1 MEVKCKV
8 CGTINDSSNPFCSGC
23 FLPLHKTMEEWTNDI
38 DDKINEQLEVKLEEK
53 QPVEVTPFE
62 ELSDEV
68 MEPELE
74 TDENPVEEI
83 TEEVENVEVPTEEKL
98 EIDDSLE
105 ETIDELEPMEEVN
118 SIENEE
124 KIEEEP
130 IITPYEEPKNI
141 ENTMAMTTPVT
152 ENKAVEE
159 YKDDLRAVS
168 IVKEDNVEKD
178 DFVSEKGPT
187 SYILKFDFILF
198 LLSVAFTLIY
208 GTEINDTSNILF
220 GALSTILFSAVAL
233 FATFRKAKPMEDTT
247 NKILLSIFITVILFE
262 IVFRSILIYNSSI
275 YYLYIYVFIAL
286 LYILVSI
293 MIVNA
298 ISRSIRKNKN
308 ELEPSK
314 FVSKLNI
321 ITLVIIVIL
330 AVVGY
335 VSKDKEILINGNEQ
349 ITVDQTKEVP
359 QELYTYIDMLNQ
371 TIVSNIQNDENYE
384 IPEAVTDATFGNP
397 EIELQEVNLK
407 IDEYGTVSSGTI
419 KYNDSKYIYESGVIL
434 VQD

>member
-1 MEVKCKV
+1 M
-8 CGTINDSSNPFCSGC
+8 
-23 FLPLHKTMEEWTNDI
+23 
-38 DDKINEQLEVKLEEK
+38 
-53 QPVEVTPFE
+53 
-62 ELSDEV
+62 
-68 MEPELE
+68 
-74 TDENPVEEI
+74 
-83 TEEVENVEVPTEEKL
+83 
-98 EIDDSLE
+98 
-105 ETIDELEPMEEVN
+105 
-118 SIENEE
+118 
-124 KIEEEP
+124 
-130 IITPYEEPKNI
+130 
-141 ENTMAMTTPVT
+141 
-152 ENKAVEE
+152 
-159 YKDDLRAVS
+159 
-168 IVKEDNVEKD
+168 
-178 DFVSEKGPT
+178 
-187 SYILKFDFILF
+187 IL
-198 LLSVAFTLIY
+198 
-208 GTEINDTSNILF
+208 
-220 GALSTILFSAVAL
+220 
-233 FATFRKAKPMEDTT
+233 
-247 NKILLSIFITVILFE
+247 
-262 IVFRSILIYNSSI
+262 
-275 YYLYIYVFIAL
+275 
-286 LYILVSI
+286 
-293 MIVNA
+293 NA
-298 ISRSIRKNKN
+298 ISRSIRKIKN